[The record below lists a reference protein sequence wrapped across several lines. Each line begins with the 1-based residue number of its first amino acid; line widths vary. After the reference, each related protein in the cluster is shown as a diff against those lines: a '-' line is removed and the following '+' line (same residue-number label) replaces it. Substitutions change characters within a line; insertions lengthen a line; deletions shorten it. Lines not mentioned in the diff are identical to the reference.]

1 MAVDAETF
9 RSVLGQWPTGVVLVT
24 TTAGETWHG
33 MTASSFSSV
42 SLDPPLVLVC
52 LDKGLYSHRLIS
64 ESGLFGISILGRD
77 QAHLGQAF
85 AGRAAPQERFAGH
98 DWATAVTGAPV
109 LANALGWLDCRVAH
123 AYAGGDHTIF
133 VGEVLAAETPR
144 TTGPL
149 LFHSR
154 SWGQL
159 ADPLPAEIGLADTGL
174 AAALERRG
182 LPSAK
187 LLRAVREAGLRT
199 RVGPADP
206 DTSAASALVDGAVLT
221 DDLDASAVLPDAAT
235 VEFLFRDAD
244 GAGRLVSAA
253 RAKGAQSVGRVQ
265 DAFAPDRRDTAVEAV
280 AALVAAGCDEIALD
294 EGGEPASPLNLRELL
309 RDAVTVAGDVPVRV
323 RLAEHAGLGLANALT
338 AMKSGVRHF
347 DVTLGGLDDGLCAID
362 VLFLATRLD
371 VASAAD
377 REALVAAAAELETAC
392 GSPLPGRTYRLG
404 RTSS

>member
-52 LDKGLYSHRLIS
+52 LDKRLYSHRLIS

-77 QAHLGQAF
+77 QADLGQAF
-85 AGRAAPQERFAGH
+85 AGRAAPAERFAGG

-109 LANALGWLDCRVAH
+109 LGNALGWLDCRVVH
-123 AYAGGDHTIF
+123 AYPGGDHTIF
-133 VGEVLAAETPR
+133 VGEVLAADTPR
-144 TTGPL
+144 ATSPL

-187 LLRAVREAGLRT
+187 LLRRVREAGLRT
-199 RVGPADP
+199 RVGAADP
-206 DTSAASALVDGAVLT
+206 DAAAASALVDA
-221 DDLDASAVLPDAAT
+221 LDVPDALPDTGT
-235 VEFLFRDAD
+235 VEFLYRDAD
-244 GAGRLVSAA
+244 GAGRLVTAA
-253 RAKGAQSVGRVQ
+253 RAKGAQAVGRIP
-265 DAFAPDRRDTAVEAV
+265 DAFARDRRDASIGAV
-280 AALVAAGCDEIALD
+280 ADLVAAGCDEIALD
-294 EGGEPASPLNLRELL
+294 EGDEPASPLNLRELL
-309 RDAVTVAGDVPVRV
+309 RDAVSVAGDVPVRV

-347 DVTLGGLDDGLCAID
+347 DVTLGGLDDGLCAVD

-377 REALVAAAAELETAC
+377 RDALVAAAADLETAC

-404 RTSS
+404 RTSL

>member
-24 TTAGETWHG
+24 TTAGEAWHG

-52 LDKGLYSHRLIS
+52 LDKNLYSHRLIS

-85 AGRAAPQERFAGH
+85 AGRAAPAERFAGH
-98 DWATAVTGAPV
+98 DWVTAETGAPV
-109 LANALGWLDCRVAH
+109 LSNALGWLDCRVVH
-123 AYAGGDHTIF
+123 AYPGGDHTIF

-159 ADPLPAEIGLADTGL
+159 ADPLPAAIGLADTGL

-182 LPSAK
+182 VPSAK
-187 LLRAVREAGLRT
+187 LLRAIREAGVRT
-199 RVGPADP
+199 RVGLPGAAADGAEG
-206 DTSAASALVDGAVLT
+206 AAAATALVDAPELV
-221 DDLDASAVLPDAAT
+221 PDAGV
-235 VEFLFRDAD
+235 VEFAHR
-244 GAGRLVSAA
+244 GAETAGLLVAAA
-253 RAKGAQSVGRVQ
+253 RAKGSPAVGRVP
-265 DAFAPDRRDTAVEAV
+265 DAFAPGRRDAALGAV
-280 AALVAAGCDEIALD
+280 ADLVGAGCAEVALD
-294 EGGEPASPLNLRELL
+294 EGEEPASPLHLRELL
-309 RDAVTVAGDVPVRV
+309 RDVVAVTGDVPVRV
-323 RLAEHAGLGLANALT
+323 RLADRHGLGLANALT

-347 DVTLGGLDDGLCAID
+347 DVTLGGLDDGLCAVD

-377 REALVAAAAELETAC
+377 RDALVAVAAELETAC
-392 GSPLPGRTYRLG
+392 GTPLPGRTYRLG
-404 RTSS
+404 RTTS

>member
-24 TTAGETWHG
+24 TTSGETWHG

-52 LDKGLYSHRLIS
+52 LDKNLYSHRLIS

-77 QAHLGQAF
+77 QADLGQAF
-85 AGRAAPQERFAGH
+85 AGRLAPEERFAGH
-98 DWATAVTGAPV
+98 DWATAATGAPV
-109 LANALGWLDCRVAH
+109 LANALGWLDCRVVH
-123 AYAGGDHTIF
+123 AYPGGDHTIF

-144 TTGPL
+144 ATGPL

-182 LPSAK
+182 LPSED
-187 LLRAVREAGLRT
+187 LLRAVQKAGLRT
-199 RVGPADP
+199 RIGAAPFP
-206 DTSAASALVDGAVLT
+206 DASLHSALVDGQ
-221 DDLDASAVLPDAAT
+221 DDVLPETGT
-235 VEFLFRDAD
+235 VEFRYRDAG
-244 GAGRLVSAA
+244 GADRLVSAA
-253 RAKGAQSVGRVQ
+253 RAKGAQAVGRVP
-265 DAFAPDRRDTAVEAV
+265 DAFSPGNRDASVAAV
-280 AALVAAGCDEIALD
+280 ADLVAAGCAEIALD
-294 EGGEPASPLNLRELL
+294 EGAEPASPLHLRELL
-309 RDAVTVAGDVPVRV
+309 RDAVAVAGDVPLRV
-323 RLAEHAGLGLANALT
+323 RLAENAGLGLANALT

-347 DVTLGGLDDGLCAID
+347 DVTLGGLDDGLCAVD

-377 REALVAAAAELETAC
+377 RDALVAAAADLETAY

-404 RTSS
+404 RTSI